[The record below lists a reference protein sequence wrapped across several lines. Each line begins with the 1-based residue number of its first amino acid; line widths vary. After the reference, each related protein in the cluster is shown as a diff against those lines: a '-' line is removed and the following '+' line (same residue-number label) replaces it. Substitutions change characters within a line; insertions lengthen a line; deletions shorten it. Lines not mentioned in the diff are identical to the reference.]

1 MSKDKETKKLD
12 AELLEKRM
20 APFGTV
26 YDRDGEP
33 PETTSGL
40 GGDDG
45 SAGASPIDQ
54 PGNSD
59 YHRDKPFW
67 KGVE

>member
-26 YDRDGEP
+26 MDQEVPDEP
-33 PETTSGL
+33 GGTT
-40 GGDDG
+40 GGGGGVSVPADE
-45 SAGASPIDQ
+45 

-59 YHRDKPFW
+59 GHRDKPFW
-67 KGVE
+67 KNE

>member
-26 YDRDGEP
+26 MDREIPDEP
-33 PETTSGL
+33 VGTN
-40 GGDDG
+40 GGG
-45 SAGASPIDQ
+45 GH
-54 PGNSD
+54 G
-59 YHRDKPFW
+59 KPV
-67 KGVE
+67 KK